1 MNIDEVLAMAQ
12 QFSLEKDILVFATPF
27 CVKSNWASWM

>member
-1 MNIDEVLAMAQ
+1 MNNDEVLAMAQ
-12 QFSLEKDILVFATPF
+12 QFSLEKDILSFATPC